1 MPAVGHN
8 WTRAQIDALTSYTK
22 QFAKT
27 GGEPVAVNVEE
38 VQPTA
43 PTGAADGSRRG

>member
-8 WTRAQIDALTSYTK
+8 WTRAQIDALTRYTK

-27 GGEPVAVNVEE
+27 GG
-38 VQPTA
+38 
-43 PTGAADGSRRG
+43 